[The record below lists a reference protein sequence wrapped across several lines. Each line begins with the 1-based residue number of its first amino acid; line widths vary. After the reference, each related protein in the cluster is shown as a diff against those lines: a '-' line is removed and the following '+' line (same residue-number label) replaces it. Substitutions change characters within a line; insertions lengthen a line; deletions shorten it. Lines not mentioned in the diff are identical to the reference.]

1 MRSAGLHFGL
11 RLMPMVARLLAC
23 TLLLGW
29 AQSAYAQ
36 STVTPDRSAGA
47 TLKQPENLTESVEYD
62 EKDNTFRW
70 GVKLG
75 DSFVD
80 VPTVMTPEEYNR
92 MTFRKSMQ
100 EYFRQKNN
108 EEVQSE
114 GENRFDFTDLRFDL
128 GPAEKIFGPGGV
140 QVKTS
145 GSATI
150 KFGYNHNNVDNPSLS
165 VQNRRTGGFDFDEQ
179 INLSVN
185 ASVGDKV
192 NLNMNYNTEA
202 TWTADTKKIKLR
214 YEGKEDEIVRLL
226 EAGNVSFPTNS
237 SLIKGA
243 TSLFGVRSDLQFGKL
258 SLQMVL
264 SQKESSSTSVSSR
277 GGDQLTDFEIDA
289 SNYDENRHF
298 FLAHYFR
305 DNFDKSMSMLPTV
318 LSGVRITRIEL
329 WVTNKR
335 SNYDDPRNIVAFS
348 DLGESASIGNS
359 MWNITDGPVPSNG
372 ANDLYSRLNRDYS
385 QIRDLDQVAV
395 TLGPVMTGGTDYEKL
410 SNARKLKDNEYTL
423 NADLGFISLRTALTA
438 DEVLAVAFEFTYNG
452 KSYQVGEFA
461 SDLTDASQSL
471 FVKLLKSNSN
481 VPGSPTWDLMMKNV
495 YSITTGSINSSK
507 FKMNICYSSDSTG
520 SRLTYLPEQ
529 SLKSTPLLKL
539 LGLDRLDDNQGRH
552 SNGKFDFVEGYT
564 VLASSGKIIFPVI
577 EPFGSSLRD
586 AIGDDRIAE
595 KYLFQELY
603 DSTKVVASRIAEKDK
618 FLLMGEYSGS
628 GGNVI
633 QLGATNIPR
642 GSVIVTAGG
651 VTLVENSDYR
661 VDYSSGTVTI
671 INQSIIDAGT
681 SVNVQTESNTLY
693 SIQRKTMAGV
703 NWAYDLSNDLQLGGT
718 LMHLNEKPLT
728 SKVVMGDEPLVNT
741 MYGLNVNWK
750 HDSQGLTNLV
760 DKLPFVNAT
769 APSNIVL
776 KAEMAS
782 LKSSVSDRVQGS
794 ASYIDDFEEAETGI
808 NIAQPSAWSLA
819 SVPTGV
825 RGSGL
830 TGNVESGYY
839 RSLLN
844 WFTIDPLFTR
854 RNSSLTPSHL
864 KSDLDQLS
872 DHYVREIY
880 ERELYPNK
888 ETVSSESTTLQV
900 LNLAYY
906 PQERGPYNLNPNLD
920 YEGHLQNPEQ
930 NWGGIMRK
938 MTTTDFEASNIE
950 YIEFWMLDP
959 FIKNPGSSGG
969 SLFINLGE
977 VSEDVLADG
986 KKFFENGLP
995 VDGSEGGYESTV
1007 WGKVPTSKSLVYAFD
1022 NNNADSRA
1030 LQDVGLNG
1038 LSSEEE
1044 RHWPA
1049 YSDYLNAISSRVSP
1063 DVYKTIYDD
1072 PAGDT
1077 YHYYRG
1083 SDYDEQKMKILDR
1096 YRKYNGTEGNSPNSS
1111 GQYDSYDQSSRTT
1124 PDVEDANGDF
1134 TLDEYEKYFQY
1145 EVSLRPQ
1152 DLVVGKNYIADRR
1165 QVQIKLRNGNTESV
1179 NWYLFRVPLSEYQ
1192 KTVGSIR
1199 DFSSIRFMRMYLTG
1213 FSEET
1218 HIRFGTLELMTSEWR
1233 NYEQPIAGAQ
1243 DRKAQVS
1250 GLFTASSVNIEEN
1263 GDRQPV
1269 NYVMPPG
1276 ITRILAPDQVQLI
1289 QDNEQAM
1296 SLKVTDL
1303 GAGDARAIYK
1313 KVSLDLRKYERLQMF
1328 SHAEAPAVGNLN
1340 VNDGDFSVFIRIGSD
1355 YTANYYEYEIPLKVT
1370 AHGFYSSSELDRA
1383 LVWPEENML
1392 DIEFS
1397 VLTAVKE
1404 HRNRE
1409 RNAGNTNM
1417 SRIYSEYDPSR
1428 PANRISVVGNPSIG
1442 NVKAVMIGVRNNS
1455 LTQNSAEVWVNELRL
1470 VGYESHGGSAAQ
1482 GSMTLRLSDI
1492 GTATFNGR
1500 METAG
1505 FGGLEDNISDRST
1518 DNRYQYAMTTNFNL
1532 GRFLPEKAKISVP
1545 LYYSYTKESVS
1556 PQYSPYDT
1564 DMYLDDVLDSYPE
1577 GHLRD
1582 SIRSLSQD
1590 VRESRNFSIS
1600 NASVDLRS
1608 ETPMPYDPANFSF
1621 SYSVSEQDN
1630 HSSTIDYEHD
1640 ENWKAAVNYT
1650 YSTTLPGWKPFAFI
1664 EYQSNW
1670 LKILKETTI
1679 NFLPQSFVFD
1689 TDLYRSYHELQERD
1703 LEGSSEGTV
1712 PVTFSQQFYWNR
1724 DLTVR
1729 WDMLKELTMSF
1740 TSRTR
1745 AEIAEPYVVVN
1756 KDLYPDEYEYWK
1768 DSVRTSLR
1776 NMGSPL
1782 DYQQSFQANYK
1793 VPLSKLPVLNWT
1805 DFTMGYNSGYTWN
1818 RGIRYEDGSSFGN
1831 NITSRRDLT
1840 LNGRFDLTTLYNK
1853 SKYLKSVN
1861 ERHSGKKKAE
1871 APVKRN
1877 SHYQKEYTF
1886 LPDSVYVLPHNL
1898 ATFTPKL
1905 TATTKEGDEVKL
1917 RFRKVDMNN
1926 ISVKVKDTLTVK
1938 IRVIQDPDKPI
1949 RTKQLNADDFL
1960 QFGVRTLMGF
1970 RNVSFSYRDS
1980 YNMSLP
1986 GFLPSS
1992 EYLGQS
1998 GAGSMLAPGLDF
2010 AFGMIDDSYLYKA
2023 KSNGWLLQSDS
2034 VVQNAQTTRSQ
2045 DLQVKVVAEPFT
2057 DVKIDITASWSKSG
2071 NNQVQYG
2078 FSGMP
2083 STRSGNFTM
2092 TTMTIG
2098 SAFEFKNS
2106 GNNWHSASYER
2117 FLSNLGI
2124 ISERIEQEY
2133 AGARYPEGTSMAG
2146 QAYSKADGGVN
2157 PYSSDVMVPAFLAAY
2172 TGRDASKMSLDMFPD
2187 ILSML
2192 PNWNMT
2198 YAGLVKIPFFE
2209 HYFKSFNLRHAYKSI
2224 YSIGNFNTFNSYV
2237 EYMNG
2242 RGFVTDVTSGN
2253 PVPSSMFNIGTV
2265 SINESF
2271 SPLAGLD
2278 MTLKN
2283 GISGRLEYRKT
2294 RILTLST
2301 TAVQIVETM
2310 SDDITLGGGYKIV
2323 GLKLLGALPG
2333 TGRNKVSNDL
2343 NMNLDLSYRNQSAI
2357 CRAIRNGT
2365 VQATS
2370 GNRALKGSL
2379 TADYVYS
2386 KMVTLNAYLEYQSN
2400 FPMVSTTAYP
2410 TSAYDFGLSIRFSLT
2425 R

>member
-1 MRSAGLHFGL
+1 MQVSGVRLNV
-11 RLMPMVARLLAC
+11 RLMPMVVRLLAC
-23 TLLLGW
+23 ALLLG
-29 AQSAYAQ
+29 
-36 STVTPDRSAGA
+36 VTASAGA
-47 TLKQPENLTESVEYD
+47 QDAGLPDNYAGVTLKQPDNLTESVEYD
-62 EKDNTFRW
+62 AADNVFRV
-70 GVKLG
+70 GMKLG
-75 DSFVD
+75 DSYID
-80 VPTVMTPEEYNR
+80 VPQVMTPEEYNR
-92 MTFRKSMQ
+92 MTFRKAMQ
-100 EYFRQKNN
+100 DYFREKYQQ
-108 EEVQSE
+108 EVQTG

-145 GSATI
+145 GSATV
-150 KFGYNHNNVDNPSLS
+150 KFGYTHNNVENPSLS

-179 INLSVN
+179 INLNVN
-185 ASVGDKV
+185 AKVGDKV

-214 YEGKEDEIVRLL
+214 YEGKDDEIVRLL

-237 SLIKGA
+237 SLISGA

-258 SLQMVL
+258 TLQMVL
-264 SQKESSSTSVSSR
+264 SQKESTSTSVSSR

-289 SNYDENRHF
+289 SDYDENRHF

-305 DNFDKSMSMLPTV
+305 DNFDRSMSMLPTV
-318 LSGVRITRIEL
+318 LSGIRITRIEL

-348 DLGESASIGNS
+348 DLGEANAWNS
-359 MWNITDGPVPSNG
+359 MWSTLEGPVPSNG
-372 ANDLYSRLNRDYS
+372 ANNLYSSMNGSYS

-395 TLGPVMTGGTDYEKL
+395 TLGPVLTGGTDYEKI
-410 SNARKLKDNEYTL
+410 SNARKLKENEYTL

-461 SDLTDASQSL
+461 SDLTDSGESL

-495 YSITTGSINSSK
+495 YSITTGNINSSK
-507 FKMNICYSSDSTG
+507 FKLNICYASDSTG

-529 SLKSTPLLKL
+529 SLKSVPLLRL

-552 SNGKFDFVEGYT
+552 SNGKFDFIEGYT
-564 VLASSGKIIFPVI
+564 VLAQSGKIIFPVV
-577 EPFGSSLRD
+577 EPFGSSLRE
-586 AIGDDRIAE
+586 AIGDDAVAE

-603 DSTKVVASRIAEKDK
+603 DSTRVVAGRIAEKDK
-618 FLLMGEYSGS
+618 FVLTGEYSGS

-633 QLGATNIPR
+633 QLGAGNIPR

-681 SVNVQTESNTLY
+681 SVNVQTESNTTY
-693 SIQRKTMAGV
+693 GMQRKTMAGV
-703 NWAYDLSNDLQLGGT
+703 NWAYDFSNDLQLGGT

-741 MYGLNVNWK
+741 MYGLNLNWK
-750 HDSQGLTNLV
+750 HDSQGLTNLI

-769 APSNIVL
+769 APSNIVM
-776 KAEMAS
+776 KAEMAR
-782 LKSSVSDRVQGS
+782 LNSSVSDRVQGS
-794 ASYIDDFEEAETGI
+794 ASYIDDFEEAESGI

-819 SVPTGV
+819 SVPTGM
-825 RGSGL
+825 RGAGL
-830 TGNVESGYY
+830 SGNVESGYY
-839 RSLLN
+839 RALIN

-906 PQERGPYNLNPNLD
+906 PEERGPYNLNPNLD
-920 YEGHLQNPEQ
+920 YDGHLSNPEQ

-938 MTTTDFEASNIE
+938 INQTDFEASNIE

-959 FIKNPGSSGG
+959 FIKNPSSTGG

-995 VDGSEGGYESTV
+995 VDGDPAGYETTV
-1007 WGKVPTSKSLVYAFD
+1007 WGKVPTEKSLVYAFD
-1022 NNNADSRA
+1022 NNNAESRA

-1044 RHWPA
+1044 RTWPA
-1049 YSDYLNAISSRVSP
+1049 YESYLNAISSRVSP
-1063 DVYKTIYDD
+1063 TVYQAIYDD
-1072 PAGDT
+1072 PAGDS

-1083 SDYDEQKMKILDR
+1083 SDYDEVRMPVLDR
-1096 YRKYNGTEGNSPNSS
+1096 YRKFNGTEGNSPNSS
-1111 GQYDSYDQSSRTT
+1111 GQRDSYDQSSRTT

-1134 TLDEYEKYFQY
+1134 TLDEYEKFFQY

-1152 DLVVGKNYIADRR
+1152 DLAVGRNFIADKREVR
-1165 QVQIKLRNGNTESV
+1165 VKLRNGNTEAV
-1179 NWYLFRVPLSEYQ
+1179 NWYLFRIPLSEYQ
-1192 KTVGSIR
+1192 KAVGSIR

-1213 FSEET
+1213 FREEV
-1218 HIRFGTLELMTSEWR
+1218 HVRFGTLELMTSQWR
-1233 NYEQPIAGAQ
+1233 NYEQPIAGWQ
-1243 DRKAQVS
+1243 DRKAQLS
-1250 GLFTASSVNIEEN
+1250 GLFTAASVNIEEN

-1276 ITRILAPDQVQLI
+1276 ITRILDPNQAQLI

-1313 KVSLDLRKYERLQMF
+1313 KVALDLRKYERIQMF
-1328 SHAEAPAVGNLN
+1328 AHAEAPVSADN
-1340 VNDGDFSVFIRIGSD
+1340 VNDGDFSVFVRIGSD

-1370 AHGFYSSSELDRA
+1370 GHGFYSSSELDRA
-1383 LVWPEENML
+1383 IVWPEENML
-1392 DIEFS
+1392 DIEFE

-1417 SRIYSEYDPSR
+1417 SRIYSEYDPAK
-1428 PANRISVVGNPSIG
+1428 PANRISVVGNPSVG

-1455 LTQNSAEVWVNELRL
+1455 LTAKSAEVWVNELRL
-1470 VGYESHGGSAAQ
+1470 VGFESHGGTAAQ
-1482 GSMTLRLSDI
+1482 GSMTMRLSDI
-1492 GTATFNGR
+1492 GTATFNGQF
-1500 METAG
+1500 ETAG
-1505 FGGLEDNISDRST
+1505 FGGLEDNIGDRST
-1518 DNRYQYAMTTNFNL
+1518 DNRYRYAMTTNFNL
-1532 GRFLPEKAKISVP
+1532 GRFLPQKAKVSIP
-1545 LYYSYTKESVS
+1545 IYYSYTKDNVS

-1564 DMYLDDVLDSYPE
+1564 DMYLDDVIDSYPE
-1577 GHLRD
+1577 KRQKD
-1582 SIRSLSQD
+1582 SIRSISQD

-1608 ETPMPYDPANFSF
+1608 DVPMPYDPANFSF
-1621 SYSVSEQDN
+1621 SYSVSELDN

-1650 YSTTLPGWKPFAFI
+1650 YSTSFPGWKPFASI

-1670 LKILKETTI
+1670 LRILKETTV

-1689 TDLYRSYHELQERD
+1689 TDLTRSYHELQERD
-1703 LEGSSEGTV
+1703 LEGTSDEPI

-1729 WDMLKELTMSF
+1729 WDLFRELTMSF
-1740 TSRTR
+1740 NSRTR

-1756 KDLYPDEYEYWK
+1756 KDLYPNEYEFWK

-1782 DYQQSFQANYK
+1782 DYQQNFQANYK
-1793 VPLSKLPVLNWT
+1793 VPLSKLPILSWT
-1805 DFTMGYNSGYTWN
+1805 DVTMGYNAGYTWN

-1831 NITSRRDLT
+1831 NITSRRDMT
-1840 LNGRFDLTTLYNK
+1840 LNGRFDLTQLYNK
-1853 SKYLKSVN
+1853 SDYLKSVN
-1861 ERHSGKKKAE
+1861 DRHSGRKKPDASQ
-1871 APVKRN
+1871 KRN
-1877 SHYQKEYTF
+1877 TVYQREHTL
-1886 LPDSVYVLPHNL
+1886 LPDSVFVISHNL
-1898 ATFTPKL
+1898 GTFTPKL
-1905 TATTKEGDEVKL
+1905 TATTKDGTEVKL
-1917 RFRKVDMNN
+1917 RFRKVDENS
-1926 ISVKVKDTLTVK
+1926 ISIKVKDTLTVK
-1938 IRVIQDPDKPI
+1938 LRLVQDPDKPV
-1949 RTKQLNADDFL
+1949 RTKQLHFDDFV
-1960 QFGVRTLMGF
+1960 QFGVRTLMGV

-1980 YNMSLP
+1980 YNMLLP
-1986 GFLPSS
+1986 GFLPYSQMM
-1992 EYLGQS
+1992 GQS
-1998 GAGSMLAPGLDF
+1998 SAGSMLAPGLDF
-2010 AFGMIDDSYLYKA
+2010 AFGMVDDGYLYKA
-2023 KSNGWLLQSDS
+2023 KANGWLLSSDS

-2045 DLQVKVVAEPFT
+2045 DLQVKIVAEPFT
-2057 DVKIDITASWSKSG
+2057 DVKIDINASWTKSG
-2071 NNQVQYG
+2071 NNQIQYG

-2098 SAFEFKNS
+2098 SAFEVKNS
-2106 GNNWHSASYER
+2106 RNGYHSASYDR
-2117 FLSNLGI
+2117 FVKNLGI
-2124 ISERIEQEY
+2124 ISQRIEKEY
-2133 AGARYPEGTSMAG
+2133 QGAVYPDGTALAG
-2146 QAYSKADGGVN
+2146 QPYSDANGGVN

-2172 TGRDASKMSLDMFPD
+2172 TGRDASRSDLGLFPD

-2192 PNWNMT
+2192 PNWNLT
-2198 YAGLVKIPFFE
+2198 YTGLVKIPFFE
-2209 HYFKSFNLRHAYKSI
+2209 HYFKNFSLKHAYRSV

-2237 EYMNG
+2237 EYMGG
-2242 RGFVTDVTSGN
+2242 RGFVTDVTTGMPS
-2253 PVPSSMFNIGTV
+2253 PSSMYNIGSV

-2271 SPLAGLD
+2271 APLAGLD

-2294 RILTLST
+2294 RVLTLST

-2323 GLKLLGALPG
+2323 GLKLLGAVPG
-2333 TGRNKVSNDL
+2333 SGRNKVSNDL
-2343 NMNLDLSYRNQSAI
+2343 NMNLDVSYRNQSAV
-2357 CRAIRNGT
+2357 CRAIRNGS

-2370 GNRALKGSL
+2370 GNKAMKMSL
-2379 TADYVYS
+2379 SADYVYS
-2386 KMVTLNAYLEYQSN
+2386 KMVTLNGYLDYQSN

-2410 TSAYDFGLSIRFSLT
+2410 TSAYDLGFSIKFSLT

>member
-1 MRSAGLHFGL
+1 
-11 RLMPMVARLLAC
+11 MVLRLLAC
-23 TLLLGW
+23 ALLWGVGLSAS
-29 AQSAYAQ
+29 AQD
-36 STVTPDRSAGA
+36 TVTQPDRSTGV
-47 TLKQPENLTESVEYD
+47 TLKQPENITESVEYD
-62 EKDNTFRW
+62 ENDNTFRL
-70 GVKLG
+70 GLKLG
-75 DSFVD
+75 DSYID
-80 VPTVMTPEEYNR
+80 VPVVMTPEEYNR

-100 EYFRQKNN
+100 SYFKDRYQQ
-108 EEVQSE
+108 EVQTE
-114 GENRFDFTDLRFDL
+114 GENRFDFTDLKFDL

-150 KFGYNHNNVDNPSLS
+150 KFGYTHNNVENPSLS

-179 INLSVN
+179 INLNVN

-202 TWTADTKKIKLR
+202 TWTADTKKIKFR
-214 YEGKEDEIVRLL
+214 YEGKDDEIVRLL

-237 SLIKGA
+237 SLINGA
-243 TSLFGVRSDLQFGKL
+243 TSLFGIRSDLQFGKL
-258 SLQMVL
+258 NLQMVL
-264 SQKESSSTSVSSR
+264 SQKESTSNSVSSR

-289 SNYDENRHF
+289 SDYDENRHF

-318 LSGVRITRIEL
+318 LSGIRITRIEL

-348 DLGESASIGNS
+348 DLGESRAISNS
-359 MWNITDGPVPSNG
+359 MWNVTDGPVPSNG
-372 ANDLYSRLNRDYS
+372 ANDLYSRMNANYS
-385 QIRDLDQVAV
+385 QIRNLDAVAV
-395 TLGPVMTGGTDYEKL
+395 TIGSFLTGGTDYEKI

-423 NADLGFISLRTALTA
+423 NADLGFVSLRTALTA

-461 SDLTDASQSL
+461 SDLTDSGQAL
-471 FVKLLKSNSN
+471 MVKLLKSNSN

-495 YSITTGSINSSK
+495 YSITSGSINSSK
-507 FKMNICYSSDSTG
+507 FKLNICYASDSTG

-529 SLKSTPLLKL
+529 SLKGTPLLRL

-552 SNGKFDFVEGYT
+552 ANGKFDFIEGYT
-564 VLASSGKIIFPVI
+564 VLASSGKIIFPVV
-577 EPFGSSLRD
+577 EPFGSSLRS
-586 AIGDDRIAE
+586 AIGDDGIAG
-595 KYLFQELY
+595 KYMFQELY
-603 DSTKVVASRIAEKDK
+603 DSTRIVASRIAEKDK
-618 FLLMGEYSGS
+618 FVLVGEYSGS

-633 QLGATNIPR
+633 QLGAGNIPR
-642 GSVIVTAGG
+642 GSVVVTAGG

-681 SVNVQTESNTLY
+681 SVNVRTESNTQF
-693 SIQRKTMAGV
+693 SMQRKTMAGV
-703 NWAYDLSNDLQLGGT
+703 NWAYDFSNDLQLGGT

-728 SKVVMGDEPLVNT
+728 SKVVMGAEPLVNS
-741 MYGLNVNWK
+741 MYGLNINWK
-750 HDSQGLTNLV
+750 HESQGLTNLI
-760 DKLPFVNAT
+760 DKFPFVNAT

-776 KAEMAS
+776 KAEMAH
-782 LKSSVSDRVQGS
+782 LNSSVSDRVQGS

-808 NIAQPSAWSLA
+808 NIAQPSAWSLS
-819 SVPTGV
+819 SVPTGM
-825 RGSGL
+825 RGAGL
-830 TGNVESGYY
+830 SGNVESGYY
-839 RSLLN
+839 RALLN

-864 KSDLDQLS
+864 KSDLEQLS

-920 YEGHLQNPEQ
+920 YDGHLMTPEQ

-938 MTTTDFEASNIE
+938 INQTDFEASNIE

-959 FIKNPGSSGG
+959 FIKNPNSAGG

-995 VDGSEGGYESTV
+995 VDGNPEGYESTV
-1007 WGKVPTSKSLVYAFD
+1007 WGKVPTEKSLVYAFD
-1022 NNNADSRA
+1022 NNSADNRA

-1044 RHWPA
+1044 RNWPA
-1049 YSDYLNAISSRVSP
+1049 YASYLAAVQGRVSP
-1063 DVYKTIYDD
+1063 QVYQSIYDD
-1072 PAGDT
+1072 PAADT

-1083 SDYDEQKMKILDR
+1083 SDYDDLKLSVMDR
-1096 YRKYNGTEGNSPNSS
+1096 YRRYNGTEGNSPNSS
-1111 GQYDSYDQSSRTT
+1111 GQRDSYDQSSKTT

-1152 DLVVGKNYIADRR
+1152 DLSVGRNFIADKREVR
-1165 QVQIKLRNGNTESV
+1165 VKLRNGKTESV
-1179 NWYLFRVPLSEYQ
+1179 NWYLFRIPLAEYQ

-1213 FSEET
+1213 FREET
-1218 HIRFGTLELMTSEWR
+1218 HIRFGTLELMTSQWR
-1233 NYEQPIAGAQ
+1233 NYEQPIAGSQ
-1243 DRKAQVS
+1243 DRRPQVS
-1250 GLFTASSVNIEEN
+1250 GLFTAASVNIEEN

-1276 ITRILAPDQVQLI
+1276 ITRILDPNQTQLI

-1313 KVSLDLRKYERLQMF
+1313 KVALDLRKYQRIQMF
-1328 SHAEAPAVGNLN
+1328 SHAEELAVSTVD
-1340 VNDGDFSVFIRIGSD
+1340 VNDGDFSVFVRLGSD
-1355 YTANYYEYEIPLKVT
+1355 YAANYYEYEIPLKVT
-1370 AHGFYSSSELDRA
+1370 PAGFYSSSELDRA
-1383 LVWPEENML
+1383 VVWPDENRL

-1409 RNAGNTNM
+1409 RNAGNTDM
-1417 SRIYSEYDPSR
+1417 SRIYSEYDPAR
-1428 PANRISVVGNPSIG
+1428 PANRISVVGNPSVG
-1442 NVKAVMIGVRNNS
+1442 NVKAIMIGVRNNS
-1455 LTQNSAEVWVNELRL
+1455 LTEKSAEVWVNELRL
-1470 VGYESHGGSAAQ
+1470 VGYESHGGTAAQ
-1482 GSMTLRLSDI
+1482 GSMTMRLSDI
-1492 GTATFNGR
+1492 GTATFNGQF
-1500 METAG
+1500 ETAG
-1505 FGGLEDNISDRST
+1505 FGGLEDHIGDRST
-1518 DNRYQYAMTTNFNL
+1518 DNRYRYAMTTNFNL
-1532 GRFLPEKAKISVP
+1532 GRFLPEKARISIP
-1545 LYYSYTKESVS
+1545 LYYSYTKENVA

-1564 DMYLDDVLDSYPE
+1564 DMYLDDVLDTYPE
-1577 GHLRD
+1577 GHMRD
-1582 SIRSLSQD
+1582 SIRSISQN
-1590 VRESRNFSIS
+1590 VKENRNFSIS

-1608 ETPMPYDPANFSF
+1608 DTPMPYDPANFSF

-1630 HSSTIDYEHD
+1630 HNSTIDYEHD

-1650 YSTTLPGWKPFAFI
+1650 YSTSFPGWKPFSFI

-1679 NFLPQSFVFD
+1679 HFLPQSFVFD
-1689 TDLYRSYHELQERD
+1689 TDLSRNYHELQERD
-1703 LEGSSEGTV
+1703 LEGSADQAI

-1724 DLTVR
+1724 DLTIR

-1740 TSRTR
+1740 NSRTR
-1745 AEIAEPYVVVN
+1745 AEIAEPYVPVN
-1756 KDLYPDEYEYWK
+1756 RNLYPDEYEFWK
-1768 DSVRTSLR
+1768 DSIKASLR
-1776 NMGSPL
+1776 NMGTPL
-1782 DYQQSFQANYK
+1782 DYQQNFQANYR
-1793 VPLSKLPVLNWT
+1793 VPLSKLPILNWT
-1805 DFTMGYNSGYTWN
+1805 DVSMGYNAGYTWN
-1818 RGIRYEDGSSFGN
+1818 RGIMYEDGSSFGN
-1831 NITSRRDLT
+1831 NISSRRDMS
-1840 LNGRFDLTTLYNK
+1840 LNGRFDLTQLYNK
-1853 SKYLKSVN
+1853 SEYLKSVN
-1861 ERHSGKKKAE
+1861 DRHSGRKKAE
-1871 APVKRN
+1871 PPVKRN
-1877 SHYQKEYTF
+1877 PYYQKEYTF

-1905 TATTKEGDEVKL
+1905 TATTKDGKEVKL

-1938 IRVIQDPDKPI
+1938 IRVVQDPDKPI
-1949 RTKQLNADDFL
+1949 RTKQLTLDDFA

-1970 RNVSFSYRDS
+1970 RNVSFSYRDN
-1980 YNMSLP
+1980 YNMMLP
-1986 GFLPSS
+1986 GFLPYS
-1992 EYLGQS
+1992 EHMGQAGS
-1998 GAGSMLAPGLDF
+1998 GSMLAPGLDF
-2010 AFGMIDDSYLYKA
+2010 AFGMIDDGYLYKA
-2023 KSNGWLLQSDS
+2023 KSNGWLLSSDS
-2034 VVQNAQTTRSQ
+2034 VVQNAMTSRSQ
-2045 DLQVKVVAEPFT
+2045 DFQLKVTAEPFT
-2057 DVKIDITASWSKSG
+2057 DFRIDINASWTKTGS
-2071 NNQVQYG
+2071 NQVQYG
-2078 FSGMP
+2078 FNGMP
-2083 STRSGNFTM
+2083 STRSGSFNM
-2092 TTMTIG
+2092 TTMTLG

-2106 GNNWHSASYER
+2106 GNGYRSASYDR
-2117 FLSNLGI
+2117 FLENLGI
-2124 ISERIEQEY
+2124 IRERIETEY
-2133 AGARYPEGTSMAG
+2133 AGAVYPEGTPLAG
-2146 QAYSKADGGVN
+2146 QEYTDANGGVN
-2157 PYSSDVMVPAFLAAY
+2157 PYSADVMVPAFLSAY
-2172 TGRDASKMSLDMFPD
+2172 TGRSASRMSLDLFPD

-2192 PNWNMT
+2192 PGWNFT
-2198 YAGLVKIPFFE
+2198 YSGLVKIPFFE
-2209 HYFKSFNLRHAYKSI
+2209 HYFKSFNLRHAYKSV
-2224 YSIGNFNTFNSYV
+2224 YSIGNFNTFNTYM

-2242 RGFVTDVTSGN
+2242 RGFITDVTSGM
-2253 PVPSSMFNIGTV
+2253 PVPSSMYNIGTV
-2265 SINESF
+2265 SINETF
-2271 SPLAGLD
+2271 APLAGFD

-2294 RILTLST
+2294 RVLTLST
-2301 TAVQIVETM
+2301 TAVQIVESM

-2333 TGRNKVSNDL
+2333 SGRNKVSNDL
-2343 NMNLDLSYRNQSAI
+2343 TTNLDISYRNQSAI
-2357 CRAIRNGT
+2357 CRSINNGT

-2370 GNRALKGSL
+2370 GNRAMKFSF

-2386 KMVTLNAYLEYQSN
+2386 KMVTLNGYIDYQSN

-2410 TSAYDFGLSIRFSLT
+2410 TSTYDFGFSIKFSLT